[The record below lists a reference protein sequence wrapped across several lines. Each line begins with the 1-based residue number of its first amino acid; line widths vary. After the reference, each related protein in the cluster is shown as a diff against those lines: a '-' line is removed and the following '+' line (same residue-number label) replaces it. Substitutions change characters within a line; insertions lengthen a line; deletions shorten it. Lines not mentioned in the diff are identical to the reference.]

1 MGKKEQKE
9 RGRSLKS
16 SKQGGDLTQ
25 SLRNE
30 MNKKNT
36 AGVTAQF

>member
-1 MGKKEQKE
+1 MGKKEEKE

-25 SLRNE
+25 LLRNE
-30 MNKKNT
+30 INEKNT
-36 AGVTAQF
+36 GGVRAQF